1 MFTLASNPLLAV
13 SLGVPGK
20 LALEGKQFR
29 VRAEGN
35 MQTAGAFTAKASLV
49 AALALPAT
57 PLTIGNWTLFGAGTA
72 RTVSTAWSPWWIQ
85 ADLIFD
91 SSSGAVQGVFSQMV
105 NNLFDAPAALSN
117 QLTGVNGTNVIV
129 TQASTPVAPTDPV
142 FFLGVALT
150 FGTAGANVGNLMN
163 FEIGF

>member
-1 MFTLASNPLLAV
+1 
-13 SLGVPGK
+13 
-20 LALEGKQFR
+20 
-29 VRAEGN
+29 
-35 MQTAGAFTAKASLV
+35 
-49 AALALPAT
+49 
-57 PLTIGNWTLFGAGTA
+57 
-72 RTVSTAWSPWWIQ
+72 
-85 ADLIFD
+85 
-91 SSSGAVQGVFSQMV
+91 MV

-129 TQASTPVAPTDPV
+129 TQASNPVAPTDPV